1 MAFVDEYKSM
11 LRNCL
16 ESNNSES
23 ACELIKGF
31 HKTGIKPDAECL
43 YLESVYHYYGARYV
57 FALYFADLCYR
68 KDDSFEPVHE
78 LIGYLTEYNGDYSDY
93 IPTFTK
99 DVSSYN
105 RHLNILS
112 FKGYLPIV
120 DYTVNHLKTIFET
133 LGHDVFVIDVKE
145 GFDNNTKIPVDASL
159 LGKID
164 FIYEFN
170 NMGLEFKDSAGN
182 DITVSKGIPIY
193 SYMFDSPLFFAE
205 DFLNYPPN
213 KIPLLADKNHV
224 KYVKRFYRRVRNAFF
239 VPLGSEEKPG
249 DDIPFKDRSIGC
261 IYLGS
266 LKEAPKHLED
276 AFSDIVFEYQK
287 EHTSLTTE
295 EAIEN
300 CYKALTDEQYRRIF
314 PDVASQYPKRRL
326 DDDFLLRLNAHY
338 CFADLKINSYY
349 RKRLVEVLVESGID
363 VEVYG
368 NGWYDEKLKSNPHFK
383 FGGLISQDECIKKMR
398 DSKFILNS
406 MPWFKDGTHDRI
418 YNAMLAKGL
427 CLTDKSKYL
436 CEEFEDGKDIVF
448 YDLDDMDRL
457 PELVKHYEL
466 HPDEAEGI
474 IEKAYDKAVL
484 KHSWA
489 NRGIDILELYLDA
502 AESLCKEQSDK

>member
-1 MAFVDEYKSM
+1 MAFIEEYKTTLSS
-11 LRNCL
+11 CL
-16 ESNNSES
+16 EKGDLASSK
-23 ACELIKGF
+23 ELIKSF
-31 HKTGIKPDAECL
+31 HKTGIEPDAECL
-43 YLESVYHYYGARYV
+43 YLEAAYHYYGARYV
-57 FALYFADLCYR
+57 FALYYADICFI
-68 KDDSFEPVHE
+68 KDKHYEPVWE
-78 LIGYLTEYNGDYSDY
+78 IIKYLTGFDDNSFSEY
-93 IPTFTK
+93 IPTFSK
-99 DVSSYN
+99 DVSSYSK
-105 RHLNILS
+105 HLNILG
-112 FKGYLPIV
+112 FNGYLPIV
-120 DYTVNHLKTIFET
+120 DYTVNHLKTIFEE
-133 LGHDVFVIDVKE
+133 LGHEVYIIDVKQ
-145 GFDNNTKIPVDASL
+145 GYNNNAKISVDYAL
-159 LGKID
+159 LDKID

-170 NMGLEFKDSAGN
+170 NMGLSFKDTAGN
-182 DITVSKGIPIY
+182 DITVLKNIPIY
-193 SYMFDSPLFFAE
+193 SYMFDSPMFFAE
-205 DFLNYPPN
+205 DFLDYPPN
-213 KIPLLADKNHV
+213 KTPLLADKNHV
-224 KYVKRFYRRVRNAFF
+224 KYVKRFYKKVKNAFF
-239 VPLGSEEKPG
+239 IPLGSEEKPG
-249 DDIPFKDRSIGC
+249 DDIPFNDRSIGC

-276 AFSDIVFEYQK
+276 DFSDIVFEYQK
-287 EHTSLTTE
+287 AHTSLTTE

-300 CYKALTDEQYRRIF
+300 CFKSLTDEQYRRIF

-368 NGWYDEKLKSNPHFK
+368 NGWDDEKLKSNPHFK

-448 YDLDDMDRL
+448 YDLNDMDRL
-457 PELVKHYEL
+457 PKIVEYYEQ

-474 IEKAYDKAVL
+474 IEKAYEKAVL
-484 KHSWA
+484 KHSWV
-489 NRGIDILELYLDA
+489 NRGIGILGLHLGVKDYLR
-502 AESLCKEQSDK
+502 